1 MSRKTRKMHKSFAP
15 FDSFRKQSFFK
26 SRGRILEEKIRKKA
40 LAFMSAVSNLLEGPK
55 ADPELPDIR
64 EALEL

>member
-1 MSRKTRKMHKSFAP
+1 MHKSFAP

-26 SRGRILEEKIRKKA
+26 SMGRILEEKIRKEA
-40 LAFMSAVSNLLEGPK
+40 LELMSELSDLLEGPK

-64 EALEL
+64 KTLKL